1 MNTVI
6 PTDVTVES
14 PDAKESTRER
24 ILQAAHEEMYEHG
37 FQGLRIDAVLK
48 KTQLAKGAL
57 YHYFPTKLALGYA
70 VLDEVIMGFFQTNWG
85 ESFGASNDP
94 LQALKVFFN
103 KKYSDILSGECVNGC
118 PLTNLVQEMSTL
130 DEGFQQRLKTVMFD
144 IVATVSAALQQ
155 GQIDGIVRK
164 NINPQ
169 SIATFLLCS
178 YQGVMGASKCMQS
191 VDLARDL
198 FDTLC
203 AYVESLRV

>member
-1 MNTVI
+1 
-6 PTDVTVES
+6 
-14 PDAKESTRER
+14 
-24 ILQAAHEEMYEHG
+24 
-37 FQGLRIDAVLK
+37 
-48 KTQLAKGAL
+48 
-57 YHYFPTKLALGYA
+57 
-70 VLDEVIMGFFQTNWG
+70 
-85 ESFGASNDP
+85 
-94 LQALKVFFN
+94 
-103 KKYSDILSGECVNGC
+103 
-118 PLTNLVQEMSTL
+118 MSTL

-155 GQIDGIVRK
+155 GQIDGIVRT